1 MIIESKKLGIDLFVL
16 DDGWFGNRNSDK
28 SGLGDWFVNKEKLP
42 NGLKPLWTKT
52 KELGMKF
59 GIWIE
64 PEMVNPDS
72 KLYKEHPEYI
82 IHTSGRKNHMGRNQY
97 NLDFSRDEV
106 VENVYKQLEKILDEN
121 EIDYIKWDMNKC
133 ITGVENLQNYP
144 KYVENLYKLM
154 QRIREKYPNILIEGC
169 ASGGNRFDA
178 GILNYCPQIWG
189 SNNTDAGF
197 RLDIQFGLSIPYP
210 ISTIG
215 SHVSDIPNHQSGRN
229 INLEFRR
236 NVAMFGTYGY
246 ELNPLS
252 LFDEDKEFIKK
263 DINLFKENANLIST
277 GDLYRIIHND
287 EVSAFSIVSKDKKKA
302 ILAYFKR
309 KVKVYE
315 ELIRIPVMGLKPDTE
330 YTVNRILKTREK
342 EKIGEFT
349 GDFIEKF
356 GIFMEHK
363 FSGSIDKEGKI
374 YSDFDSDIYL
384 IES

>member
-1 MIIESKKLGIDLFVL
+1 M
-16 DDGWFGNRNSDK
+16 
-28 SGLGDWFVNKEKLP
+28 
-42 NGLKPLWTKT
+42 
-52 KELGMKF
+52 
-59 GIWIE
+59 
-64 PEMVNPDS
+64 
-72 KLYKEHPEYI
+72 
-82 IHTSGRKNHMGRNQY
+82 
-97 NLDFSRDEV
+97 
-106 VENVYKQLEKILDEN
+106 
-121 EIDYIKWDMNKC
+121 
-133 ITGVENLQNYP
+133 
-144 KYVENLYKLM
+144 
-154 QRIREKYPNILIEGC
+154 
-169 ASGGNRFDA
+169 
-178 GILNYCPQIWG
+178 
-189 SNNTDAGF
+189 
-197 RLDIQFGLSIPYP
+197 
-210 ISTIG
+210 
-215 SHVSDIPNHQSGRN
+215 
-229 INLEFRR
+229 
-236 NVAMFGTYGY
+236 
-246 ELNPLS
+246 
-252 LFDEDKEFIKK
+252 KK